1 MLCVALK
8 RRFQAE
14 FLSHMKTI
22 NASFLD
28 INKQKSVR
36 AEGGFVFL
44 SEFLVDAWLA
54 SNPLAQQ

>member
-1 MLCVALK
+1 MLCAALK
-8 RRFQAE
+8 RRFRAE

-22 NASFLD
+22 NASVLD

-44 SEFLVDAWLA
+44 SEF
-54 SNPLAQQ
+54 